1 VDTFWTWG
9 RYPAT
14 PPKGNM
20 MNIDTACY
28 GYLTTEKQKR
38 RFYRVKKL
46 EKMAFW
52 FYTKG
57 WYKTRN
63 VLHHYVI
70 VSFGKWYISF

>member
-1 VDTFWTWG
+1 
-9 RYPAT
+9 
-14 PPKGNM
+14 
-20 MNIDTACY
+20 MNIDTAYY

-57 WYKTRN
+57 WWKTQN
-63 VLHHYVI
+63 VLHHYII
-70 VSFGKWYISF
+70 VPFGKWYISF